1 VGTLNVMITKKRHR
15 DGTTKVVFSLPDA
28 GQPVSVVGD
37 FNGWDPL
44 AHPMRRRANGKR
56 SVSLML
62 PPGCSFRFRY
72 LTADGH
78 FFDDAEGDG
87 FEPNGYGDTHTL
99 LAI

>member
-1 VGTLNVMITKKRHR
+1 MITKKRHR
-15 DGTTKVVFSLPDA
+15 DGTTKVVFTLPDA

-37 FNGWDPL
+37 FNGWDPY

-56 SVSLML
+56 SVSLLL

-78 FFDDAEGDG
+78 FFDDADGDG

-99 LAI
+99 LAV